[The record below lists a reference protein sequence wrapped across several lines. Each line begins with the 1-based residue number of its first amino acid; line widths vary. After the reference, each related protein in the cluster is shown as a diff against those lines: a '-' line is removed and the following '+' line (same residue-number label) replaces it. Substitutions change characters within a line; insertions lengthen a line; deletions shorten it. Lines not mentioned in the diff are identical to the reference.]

1 MIPYDILKELVV
13 SKIRFAYESYNH
25 KKAVEELE
33 ELDKKNNVVKN
44 QFQFHLAKNCF
55 DIPAEIKK
63 NHVVWRKG
71 RIRSIEFSKNSEMWR
86 FKIGN
91 RYFKTFILTDFGVTV
106 KPVLFKSDDKYD
118 LIGQGLAIEE
128 TMK

>member
-33 ELDKKNNVVKN
+33 ELDKKNGVIKN
-44 QFQFHLAKNCF
+44 QFQYGLAKNCF

-71 RIRSIEFSKNSEMWR
+71 RIRNIEFSKNCEMWR
-86 FKIGN
+86 FKVGN
-91 RYFKTFILTDFGVTV
+91 RYFKTFILEDFGVSV

-118 LIGQGLAIEE
+118 LISQGLAIEE

>member
-33 ELDKKNNVVKN
+33 ELDKKNSVVKN
-44 QFQFHLAKNCF
+44 QFQFQLAKNCF

-86 FKIGN
+86 FKVGN
-91 RYFKTFILTDFGVTV
+91 RYFKTFVLTDFGVTV